1 MESIKVPRN
10 IIIESNNSVSK
21 NNEGFDINKQLNS
34 NENIKESKNNS
45 RWNTVIS
52 NPIKLEVGD
61 EVNILTASINQI
73 GSGNSSIE
81 FLGGINNSTL
91 TDNSVRFDMN
101 YYITNEL
108 KFNLPLPLSTT
119 IFTNNHDVLSIYKND
134 YLHIDLSTLENFQ
147 KAFPYENLEN
157 KKFIPGKLY
166 HTNNDRMYMCQKDWS
181 GLYTDSYNLTTET
194 GFDNIVVGDTAVLHS
209 NIIDVNLPIGLETPS
224 NIASKVTYIFHQ
236 ELDITDKS
244 LYIEPISTQI
254 HNTTIKDNFF
264 IDNKN
269 LFQEKSYFAV
279 ANPPS
284 RGIYAEKQ
292 RGLINDMFFKETSQ
306 YNFNKLN
313 KLFWENT
320 LMNDVDRINSL
331 INFRKITDQN
341 NFSNDTITAP
351 VVNPQFYTFMN
362 DVISITDTITIG
374 TTGLNMVIGDYLN
387 LKDDYETFNF
397 YYDRQIEDQCL
408 DLKPGDVI
416 MTNLLNTSENIKLL
430 SDSFKL
436 TEFPIEDKI
445 NYPSGIPNFNNQL
458 FKNTLV
464 SDLQF
469 GCIDDS
475 IIDINKN
482 FNSQIDAHGKS
493 LPFTINHTPR
503 SFADNENG
511 GDFNANLVLPGNYS
525 ANRINTEQYL
535 LDSSNHY
542 LITDDYLKQQSF
554 DSLQNTN
561 SGKNEKFGYNVK
573 VNTRYNK
580 NRVKNLPNNTL
591 FELDEVNEDLFKEND
606 IGLVSAKRKTR
617 LSNLNN
623 DRQAPY
629 HLILSSTSSGST
641 LNDIPMTV
649 GIALN
654 VIDSNFL
661 RIQPKTPFSKIE
673 LERSGVITNIYNDPN
688 VTRTP
693 LFNSDGIIIN
703 YAYNYFLPVLT
714 TGFNLNI
721 KTVGSTNIFTV
732 TIRTPSQLYFDKN
745 FVAVSKFRYENRRV
759 DLTSLTNANITALE
773 LNFMKF
779 KKYMLYFGTGSNGFT
794 FNTPS
799 PVIFSQPSDLHPIV
813 GSQHNNLLFNGS
825 HGMVMRIID
834 YNLPSV
840 YIKVTTNTTN
850 VEHFIKVNISP
861 YLRDLENVKIEEK
874 SFLGFVVKETYDISI
889 PRPSIFEHFGVS
901 KSICDNQLAFPI
913 TVQKQDVLK
922 NDIITYY
929 DTDTTLGSYETNLM
943 IGSNLLNLDFNNI
956 NSRMEFKN
964 FHQPTTAG
972 QGSAYCTFNKA
983 VEITNAENIP
993 PLAGDPGLQIQK
1005 IYQKE
1010 NIFSYIS
1017 DQNLLWGIGKS
1028 PPKGS
1033 KFIKLPNDNTNYD
1046 FTKLYN
1052 SSGLAKTNSLIFTNS
1067 AVQEENGFIYDN
1079 NTSIQ
1084 IAKIELYPSF
1094 VTGTLSGSSLNYGIA
1109 YTGAELNFF
1118 PFKLLI
1124 QGSNNNSSYET
1135 IIEYTAKT
1143 PLTQSPITNIVA
1155 NNRVPNCINTIV
1167 ADNFFAKQ
1175 IITLPGNKAYR
1186 YYKFTLAAR
1195 GTSLQGG
1202 FVSPDIMILS
1212 KMNFF
1217 LEDLGDGKIISDG
1230 IISAQCGSAIKSLS
1244 VPKINGDYHLINN
1257 TNPITYEKTLLDK
1270 LGFNLLTLLPLYGQ
1284 PSIRYDRF
1292 LQNEFSSYNSK
1303 AYLMYKNQVKPV
1315 TTNAKLDGSII
1326 QAFVKNAYQ
1335 YPMFNL
1341 GTPSHNRQGQTT
1353 AESDTITATNLA
1365 EKYSYPYLTI
1375 YSNFISNH
1383 NDYYGGNEV
1392 SPLNI
1397 FGIVNRSYS
1406 ASDYTF
1412 LQDNQI
1418 SYIVEREQ
1426 IINNFDV
1433 QIRLPNGN
1441 EIELNTESSVIFR
1454 VNKTK
1459 DLYISEMKYNCQD
1472 CDFHTNDKT
1481 KYDKH
1486 NKTKKHLNKIKE

>member
-21 NNEGFDINKQLNS
+21 NNEGFNINKQLDT

-91 TDNSVRFDMN
+91 LDNAVRFNMN

-119 IFTNNHDVLSIYKND
+119 IFTNDHDILSIYKKN

-147 KAFPYENLEN
+147 KAYPYENLEN

-194 GFDNIVVGDTAVLHS
+194 GFDDISVSDTAILHS
-209 NIIDVNLPIGLETPS
+209 NIIDVNLPVGLETPS

-244 LYIEPISTQI
+244 KYIEPISTQI
-254 HNTTIKDNFF
+254 HNTTSKDNFF

-269 LFQEKSYFAV
+269 LFQEVSYFAV

-292 RGLINDMFFKETSQ
+292 RGLVNDIFFKGPT
-306 YNFNKLN
+306 YNFDKSN

-320 LMNDVDRINSL
+320 LMNDVNRINSL
-331 INFRKITDQN
+331 INFRKITEQN
-341 NFSNDTITAP
+341 NFSNNTIITAS
-351 VVNPQFYTFMN
+351 NPQFYTFIN
-362 DVISITDTITIG
+362 DVIKISDTDEIG
-374 TTGLNMVIGDYLN
+374 TTGLNMVIADYLN
-387 LKDDYETFNF
+387 LKDNYETFNY
-397 YYDRQIEDQCL
+397 YYDRQIEDQSL
-408 DLKPGDVI
+408 NLQPGDVI
-416 MTNLLNTSENIKLL
+416 MTNLLNTPENIKLL

-436 TEFPIEDKI
+436 TEFPIEDEV
-445 NYPSGIPNFNNQL
+445 NYPSGIPNFNSQL
-458 FKNTLV
+458 FKDTLV
-464 SDLQF
+464 TDLQF

-493 LPFTINHTPR
+493 VPFTINDTPR
-503 SFADNENG
+503 SYASNENG
-511 GDFNANLVLPGNYS
+511 GDFNSELILPGNYL

-535 LDSSNHY
+535 KDSSNHY

-554 DSLQNTN
+554 DSVKNTN
-561 SGKNEKFGYNVK
+561 AGKNEKFGYNVK

-580 NRVKNLPNNTL
+580 DRIKNLPNNTL
-591 FELDEVNEDLFKEND
+591 FEVDGVNDELFKQHD

-617 LSNLNN
+617 LNNLNN
-623 DRQAPY
+623 DRQASY
-629 HLILSSTSSGST
+629 KMLLSSTSTGTT
-641 LNDIPMTV
+641 LNDIPMTA
-649 GIALN
+649 GNPLN
-654 VIDSNFL
+654 IMDSNFL
-661 RIQPKTPFSKIE
+661 TIHPITALSKISI
-673 LERSGVITNIYNDPN
+673 ERSGIITNIYNDPN
-688 VTRTP
+688 ITRTP
-693 LFNSDGIIIN
+693 VFNADGTIIN
-703 YAYNYFLPVLT
+703 YAYNYYIPQVS
-714 TGFNLNI
+714 TGFILNI
-721 KTVGSTNIFTV
+721 KIVGSTNIYNLK
-732 TIRTPSQLYFDKN
+732 IQTPSQQYFDEN
-745 FVAVSKFRYENRRV
+745 FTAISKFNYPNRRV
-759 DLTSLTNANITALE
+759 DLTSLTTSNIPSLE

-779 KKYMLYFGTGSNGFT
+779 KKYFLYLGVGTNGFT
-794 FNTPS
+794 FNTPT
-799 PVIFSQPSDLHPIV
+799 PTLYSQASSLHPIS
-813 GSQHNNLLFNGS
+813 GSEHNNNLFNGS

-834 YNLPSV
+834 YSLPAV
-840 YIKVTTNTTN
+840 YIKVSTNTTN
-850 VEHFIKVNISP
+850 VDHFIKVNISP
-861 YLRDLENVKIEEK
+861 YIRDSENVLIEEK

-901 KSICDNQLAFPI
+901 KSVCDNELAFPI

-922 NDIITYY
+922 NSIITYY
-929 DTDTTLGSYETNLM
+929 DTDTTLGAYETNLM

-964 FHQPTTAG
+964 FHQPSTAG
-972 QGSAYCTFNKA
+972 QGTAYATFNKA
-983 VEITNAENIP
+983 VEITIAEDIP
-993 PLAGDPGLQIQK
+993 PLAGDPGLEIQK

-1017 DQNLLWGIGKS
+1017 DENLLWGIGKA

-1033 KFIKLPNDNTNYD
+1033 SFIKLPSDNTPHV
-1046 FTKLYN
+1046 FSKLYN
-1052 SSGLAKTNSLIFTNS
+1052 TTGLAKTNSLIFVND
-1067 AVQEENGFIYDN
+1067 AVQTENGFIYDN
-1079 NTSIQ
+1079 FTPVK
-1084 IAKIELYPSF
+1084 IAKIEIYPAF
-1094 VTGTLSGSSLNYGIA
+1094 VSGSESGAVNNYGIA
-1109 YTGAELNFF
+1109 YTNADANSF
-1118 PFKLLI
+1118 PFKLKI
-1124 QGSNNNSSYET
+1124 EGSNNNSTYET
-1135 IIEYTAKT
+1135 ITEYTSKT
-1143 PLTQSPITNIVA
+1143 PLTQSPITDITA
-1155 NNRVPNCINTIV
+1155 YNRVPNCVNTIV

-1175 IITLPGNKAYR
+1175 IITLPGNKSYR
-1186 YYKFTLAAR
+1186 YYRITLLLR
-1195 GTSLQGG
+1195 GTSLLGG
-1202 FVSPDIMILS
+1202 THATDVMILS

-1230 IISAQCGSAIKSLS
+1230 IISAQSGSAINSLS

-1292 LQNEFSSYNSK
+1292 LQNEYSSYNSK
-1303 AYLMYKNQVKPV
+1303 SYLMYKNQVKPT
-1315 TTNAKLDGSII
+1315 TTNAKLDGSVI

-1341 GTPSHNRQGQTT
+1341 GTPSYNRQAQTT

-1418 SYIVEREQ
+1418 SYIV
-1426 IINNFDV
+1426 
-1433 QIRLPNGN
+1433 
-1441 EIELNTESSVIFR
+1441 
-1454 VNKTK
+1454 
-1459 DLYISEMKYNCQD
+1459 
-1472 CDFHTNDKT
+1472 
-1481 KYDKH
+1481 
-1486 NKTKKHLNKIKE
+1486 